1 MFLRN
6 GGLVAPFFCPEFDEG
21 RTYDLFQ
28 ISAKGKYTQSRLLRN
43 PFYDLQGIPLTLFLE
58 SKQF

>member
-1 MFLRN
+1 MKN
-6 GGLVAPFFCPEFDEG
+6 GAEKLLFFCPEFDEG